1 MIIEPGLTCPQIGWI
16 PLDGPKYFWN
26 SWIQENG
33 WLSVIVLH
41 YFETFK
47 RSQWAGVLGDKNKL
61 ILWPLWWR
69 IKWLL
74 PFPCSVFLYCWV
86 CKKMLIV
93 LAKLKQSEYCFCL
106 CFAFVGMIVSYKHY
120 FIAASCFLWCGASS
134 AFLLNLGALVPK
146 GGWK

>member
-1 MIIEPGLTCPQIGWI
+1 MASIFATKNSALYLTHNIWYMIIEPGLTCPQIGWI

-47 RSQWAGVLGDKNKL
+47 RSQWAGVRGDKNKL
-61 ILWPLWWR
+61 ILWPLWWK

-74 PFPCSVFLYCWV
+74 PFLCGVFLYCWV
-86 CKKMLIV
+86 CKKFSLFWQNW
-93 LAKLKQSEYCFCL
+93 KQSEYCFCL
-106 CFAFVGMIVSYKHY
+106 YFAFVGMIVSYKHY
-120 FIAASCFLWCGASS
+120 FIAASCFL
-134 AFLLNLGALVPK
+134 
-146 GGWK
+146 